1 MIVVHNGS
9 IYPQLHKKHSV
20 IHLSFTRSSYVY
32 YWNDI
37 KISCLNFISVLNIMV
52 IINTWL
58 LDALLVSSHK
68 PTGIQLWLEVSS
80 DAIKVH

>member
-1 MIVVHNGS
+1 M
-9 IYPQLHKKHSV
+9 HKKHSV
-20 IHLSFTRSSYVY
+20 IHLSFKRSSYVY

-37 KISCLNFISVLNIMV
+37 KISCLNFMSVLNIMV

-58 LDALLVSSHK
+58 LDALLIFTLK